1 MTPMTWSCYSRK
13 RKWEKKDKTYI
24 SSWCSTH
31 ETKTESTWNIDQKCL
46 GERCP
51 SPYMAALCWFYFF
64 LLCFLSAWNF
74 FFLHKIRQGY
84 AFCNLFC
91 AYIKLV
97 FFFFSLLPFDPSVSS
112 AFHLPPRLWR
122 TDATAW
128 IKSFFLHISA
138 GLLRHFFSY
147 AAIYPACKYKHVYS
161 TLSRILKPPS
171 RHTVKSRRL
180 CY

>member
-13 RKWEKKDKTYI
+13 KKKKNV

-51 SPYMAALCWFYFF
+51 SPYMAALCWIYF
-64 LLCFLSAWNF
+64 CFLSAWHF
-74 FFLHKIRQGY
+74 FPHKIRQGY

-91 AYIKLV
+91 AYIRFA
-97 FFFFSLLPFDPSVSS
+97 FFLSLLPFDPSVSS

-138 GLLRHFFSY
+138 GLLRHFLSY
-147 AAIYPACKYKHVYS
+147 AAVYPASKYKHVYS
-161 TLSRILKPPS
+161 ALSWILKTPT
-171 RHTVKSRRL
+171 RLTAKSRRL
-180 CY
+180 HRGFAINCW